1 MWRVAPAAR
10 DKTPMPPPFPTVN
23 AAASSAPASV
33 AGLERT
39 IAELLRAE
47 QGSVPRIDQLL
58 AGGYEALRPC
68 LPEQR

>member
-10 DKTPMPPPFPTVN
+10 DKTPMPPPFPAVDV
-23 AAASSAPASV
+23 AAYSAPAPV

-58 AGGYEALRPC
+58 ADGYEALRPC